1 MQYAIFHA
9 FKQGYGLEVN
19 RFMHSSST
27 NDGKLTDRDQRN
39 IILCNLQDPILQYN
53 VAYCMC
59 IYTCEVLSK
68 DFFIFY

>member
-19 RFMHSSST
+19 RFMHSSLT
-27 NDGKLTDRDQRN
+27 NYGKLTDRDQRN

-53 VAYCMC
+53 VAY
-59 IYTCEVLSK
+59 YEVIRQFL
-68 DFFIFY
+68 FYHHKT

>member
-53 VAYCMC
+53 AAYCMC
-59 IYTCEVLSK
+59 SSYTIQEVF
-68 DFFIFY
+68 DFL